1 MIGTSAKTAS
11 TIPLGEAHVGFRGH
25 ASDAAE
31 LRASQ
36 READRILRA
45 EVMSSV
51 ERDRGTALAD
61 SVLLHPVAGLS
72 PAPWARGLKDRPPG
86 GPTTSPPGRTG

>member
-1 MIGTSAKTAS
+1 VAC
-11 TIPLGEAHVGFRGH
+11 L
-25 ASDAAE
+25 E

-45 EVMSSV
+45 EVMSSI

-61 SVLLHPVAGLS
+61 SVLLRPVAGLS
-72 PAPWARGLKDRPPG
+72 PAPWAAG
-86 GPTTSPPGRTG
+86 